1 MKNLSTLFFLFIAFT
16 SFFKAN
22 AQQLYFYLNNGSMQQ
37 YAIEEV
43 RRMDFDSTN
52 INLHLTDQSVVS
64 FELDALDYYSYTA
77 DDVTAISGVSDRPL
91 LSFFP
96 NPTDNLLNV
105 KYSFPKLVDKIQ
117 VSIHNLSGVK
127 LLEKEMKAEKQGDVV
142 LDVNTLSAGQYFCTF
157 TAGEFVIT
165 KAFMKR

>member
-1 MKNLSTLFFLFIAFT
+1 MILRFILFTVAMIA
-16 SFFKAN
+16 SFQQSN